1 MAEEE
6 EEEEEEWVEVKA
18 KARDIYISGGIGGE
32 SGAKSLDRRSFGCKK
47 CLCFADVLAGL
58 AIGFQEMDM
67 RLGRLAFL
75 FVLCKRIYLSLS
87 LCVPVIC
94 RYCTGSTARLG

>member
-1 MAEEE
+1 MGGGEGEGY
-6 EEEEEEWVEVKA
+6 
-18 KARDIYISGGIGGE
+18 IYISAGIGGE

-87 LCVPVIC
+87 LSM
-94 RYCTGSTARLG
+94 CTCHLSILYRFHC